1 MVHEGVLVNGCSP
14 PFWPLVLTCGSVEL
28 FSWAA
33 LYYAVPVLLDL
44 AARDTGWSL
53 AGMTA
58 GYSGSLVVSAL
69 LSPHVGAVVDR
80 HGPRHLVT
88 VGALVGAAGLAV
100 VAVAP
105 QPALAVLGMV
115 LLGLGQATTLYPP
128 VFAALTIWHGE
139 RAAAALTV
147 VSMFGGASSAVL
159 APVLA
164 PVASAVGWRESLV
177 AVAIGY
183 ALVTAPLAW
192 WGLMAPWTGS
202 AETRPGHDVSGI
214 VRSRRFR
221 AAQVSMVL
229 VGTAL
234 YSVTLNLVP
243 LARELGHSYGTA
255 ALAFGLVGAGQ
266 VVGRLAYLPLARLGD
281 AAQRMSALVIAAAL
295 ALAALAIAPGTVGLM
310 VGAMLAGA
318 VRGAHTLTTTL
329 GVADRWG
336 RAAFGQLSGAF
347 QRPVGLGTA
356 AAPFAGALLASAI
369 GGFQVAALTFAALT
383 LVGVFTA
390 RIS

>member
-1 MVHEGVLVNGCSP
+1 MEQGVAVVGRSP
-14 PFWPLVLTCGSVEL
+14 PFWPSVLTCGFVEL

-33 LYYAVPVLLDL
+33 LYYTVPVLFDL

-58 GYSGSLVVSAL
+58 GYSGSLVLSAL
-69 LSPHVGAVVDR
+69 LSPQVGAVVDR

-88 VGALVGAAGLAV
+88 AGAVVGAVGLTV

-105 QPALAVLGMV
+105 QPALAVLGMALV
-115 LLGLGQATTLYPP
+115 GLGQATTLYPP

-139 RAAAALTV
+139 RAASALTV
-147 VSMFGGASSAVL
+147 VSLFGGASSALL

-164 PVASAVGWRESLV
+164 PVAEAVGWRESLV

-192 WGLMAPWTGS
+192 WGLVTPWTGS
-202 AETRPGHDVSGI
+202 SATHPGLDVPGI

-221 AAQVSMVL
+221 AAQTSMVL
-229 VGTAL
+229 AGTAL
-234 YSVTLNLVP
+234 YAVTLNLVP
-243 LARELGHSYGTA
+243 LARELGHSYATA
-255 ALAFGLVGAGQ
+255 AVAFGLVGAGQ
-266 VVGRLAYLPLARLGD
+266 VIGRLAYLPLVRMGD
-281 AAQRMSALVIAAAL
+281 ARQRMSVVVVAASLAVAAL
-295 ALAALAIAPGTVGLM
+295 AVAPGTVGLM
-310 VGAMLAGA
+310 CAALLAGA

-336 RAAFGQLSGAF
+336 RMAFGRLSGAF
-347 QRPVGLGTA
+347 QRPVALGA
-356 AAPFAGALLASAI
+356 AVAPFAGAVLASAI
-369 GGFQVAALTFAALT
+369 GGFQAAALAFAVLT
-383 LVGVFTA
+383 LVGVVAA